1 MVQPSLPCIAD
12 WSLKWG
18 TAAWAG
24 LRAAGGLRLATG
36 RALGRQG
43 GPWTTMEERRRRR
56 RRRERKEEEKKN
68 EKRAAK
74 CEGEAS
80 EGTERRKDG
89 RNVYSVAVAIAAAR
103 IFNPVV
109 IATWAAMT
117 RKTK

>member
-1 MVQPSLPCIAD
+1 MD
-12 WSLKWG
+12 G
-18 TAAWAG
+18 R
-24 LRAAGGLRLATG
+24 RA
-36 RALGRQG
+36 
-43 GPWTTMEERRRRR
+43 M
-56 RRRERKEEEKKN
+56 EEEKKK
-68 EKRAAK
+68 KRKKGRREEERETSCEAK

>member
-1 MVQPSLPCIAD
+1 MGHSALPGRCP
-12 WSLKWG
+12 
-18 TAAWAG
+18 AWQAQAG
-24 LRAAGGLRLATG
+24 WARAATG
-36 RALGRQG
+36 RKEG
-43 GPWTTMEERRRRR
+43 RRRRR
-56 RRRERKEEEKKN
+56 RRRRRRGERKEEEKKN

-80 EGTERRKDG
+80 EGIERRKDG
-89 RNVYSVAVAIAAAR
+89 NVYSVAVAIAAGR